1 MTASLVFDVP
11 LDQVSPEM
19 RRRAKVFN
27 FGVLY
32 GLSEYGLSTREK
44 IPFDEA
50 SQFIKGY
57 FERYPGIKIYMD
69 NTVESTRERG
79 YAETLLGRR
88 RYLPEINSA
97 NANVRQAAER
107 AAINMPIQGTA
118 ADIIKISMAKM
129 DAELRHRKLKSL
141 LILQVHDEL
150 ILECPQEELQEIRS
164 IAKTIMP
171 NSMKLKVP
179 LKVDTKVGQNWLETA

>member
-1 MTASLVFDVP
+1 
-11 LDQVSPEM
+11 
-19 RRRAKVFN
+19 
-27 FGVLY
+27 
-32 GLSEYGLSTREK
+32 
-44 IPFDEA
+44 
-50 SQFIKGY
+50 
-57 FERYPGIKIYMD
+57 MD
-69 NTVESTRERG
+69 KTVESTRERG

-129 DAELRHRKLKSL
+129 DAELRHKKLRSI

-164 IAKTIMP
+164 TARTIMP